1 VTDARALLVV
11 AAAVLV
17 AGVARRLGWPAPLV
31 LVAVGLAGSLVPG
44 VQPVSISPDLV
55 MTVVLPPLV
64 YAAALSSSYLS
75 IRANLRPIAVL
86 SVGLVLFTTLVVGW
100 VGSAVVPGVP
110 IAAAMVLGAVVS
122 PTDAVAATAVGRTL
136 GLPRR
141 LLTILGGESLLND
154 GTGLTL
160 YQVAVAAVVG
170 TSLGFVGVVGELVL
184 VSAGGVLVGLVIAYA
199 VRWVLVRT
207 EDSVLENTILLLVPF
222 ATFGIA
228 DALHVSGILAVV
240 VAGLSIGHHASRIL
254 TYGARLQSE
263 AVWRVIEFLLES
275 VVFLV
280 IGLQLRH
287 VVQEVLPDAGV
298 ADLLLWAVVV
308 LGTVMVS
315 RFVWLY
321 ATAYL
326 ARLVPAVRRREPAPS
341 PGGLFVVSWAGMRGV
356 VSLAAAQALPLT
368 TTAGGAFPGRDL
380 IVFLTFVVVVGTLL
394 LEGST
399 LPWVVRRAGLAD
411 EAADDAQAE
420 AEAQRVAT
428 DAAVRR
434 LDDVLATETDVPD
447 HVVTRLR
454 ARTSGRVVTARER
467 AENADNDGDEEPPTV
482 LYRRLRR
489 EMLAAEREAFAQLRD
504 EGQLDDEVMRRV
516 HRELDLEEAMLARD

>member
-1 VTDARALLVV
+1 
-11 AAAVLV
+11 
-17 AGVARRLGWPAPLV
+17 V
-31 LVAVGLAGSLVPG
+31 LVAVGLVGSFIPG
-44 VQPVSISPDLV
+44 VQPVTINPELV
-55 MTVVLPPLV
+55 MAVVLPPLV

-86 SVGLVLFTTLVVGW
+86 SIGLVLFTTVVVGW
-100 VGSAVVPGVP
+100 VASAVVPGIP
-110 IAAAMVLGAVVS
+110 LAAAMVLGAVVS
-122 PTDAVAATAVGRTL
+122 PTDAVTATAVGRTL

-184 VSAGGVLVGLVIAYA
+184 VSAGGVAVGLVIAYA

-207 EDSVLENTILLLVPF
+207 QDSVLENTILLLVPF

-240 VAGLSIGHHASRIL
+240 VAGLSVGHHASRVL

-280 IGLQLRH
+280 IGLEVRH
-287 VVQEVLPDAGV
+287 VVQEALPEAGV
-298 ADLLLWAVVV
+298 GDLVLWAVVV
-308 LGTVMVS
+308 LATVVVS

-321 ATAYL
+321 PSAYL
-326 ARLVPAVRRREPAPS
+326 ARLVPRIRRQEPQPS
-341 PGGLFVVSWAGMRGV
+341 AGGLLVVSWAGMRGV

-368 TTAGGAFPGRDL
+368 TTAGQAFPGRDL

-394 LEGST
+394 LEGAT
-399 LPWVVRRAGLAD
+399 LPWVVRRAGLGD
-411 EAADDAQAE
+411 EAADDARAE
-420 AEAQRVAT
+420 AEAQRVAA

-434 LDDVLATETDVPD
+434 LAEVLATEEDVPD
-447 HVVTRLR
+447 QVVSRLR

-467 AENADNDGDEEPPTV
+467 AESDDGDDEPPTA

-516 HRELDLEEAMLARD
+516 HRELDLEEAMLARE